1 MPSTEKGV
9 EPRELSLTESGDTQ
23 VPLLSAGTSDP
34 EKAKEEETEDEKS
47 RELRLNEDIRVRPN
61 LVSNLSY
68 AFAFFLGLCIAMFI
82 FARDPHMGST
92 LAEKTPGFLHA
103 AAHEV
108 QRRHGKLEGKL
119 ERKLEEN

>member
-1 MPSTEKGV
+1 MPSGTEKGVEPV

-23 VPLLSAGTSDP
+23 VPLLSADP
-34 EKAKEEETEDEKS
+34 KAKEEETEDEKS
-47 RELRLNEDIRVRPN
+47 RELRLNEEIRRPN

-119 ERKLEEN
+119 EGN